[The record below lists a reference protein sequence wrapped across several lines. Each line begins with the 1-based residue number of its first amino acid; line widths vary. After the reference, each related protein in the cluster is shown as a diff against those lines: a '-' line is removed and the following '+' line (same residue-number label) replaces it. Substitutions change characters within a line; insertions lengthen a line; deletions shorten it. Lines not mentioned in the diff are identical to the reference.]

1 LREATG
7 CFLHGLDTSVSLRDL
22 RRGSSLGG
30 RLPELAGRSVLLIT
44 GVQLTT
50 ALALIEL
57 DGVARR
63 ITLCPSDVEQS
74 HLPGLIAAAE
84 VDAIV
89 SDDEALDHA
98 SFGVPIHV
106 VCRPLVKPAPPVPT
120 HCQTEWT
127 LLTSG
132 TTGLPKMVVHS
143 LSGLTIAIKAV
154 NAGAELAVWSTFYD
168 IRRYGGLQIF
178 LRAIL
183 GGASLILSDPRQPLA
198 DFLGRLGAGGVTH
211 ISGTPSHWR
220 RVLMSPAAQFI
231 SPRYVRLSGE
241 IADQALLDN
250 LRMLFP
256 HAQVSHAYA
265 STEAGV
271 GFAVDDGREG
281 FPAALVEGG
290 IGPVQMKVLDG
301 SLRVRSNGTATRYVG
316 ANSAPLLDSDGF
328 VDTGDL
334 VERRGDRYYFVGRRG
349 GIINVGGLKVNPE
362 DVETVINRHPDVRM
376 ALVKARKNPMTGAIV
391 TADVVVKDEAAAGE
405 RMTELKRDI
414 LEFCRQNLA
423 HHKVPAAIRF
433 VPSLE
438 VSAGG
443 KLKRHY
449 A

>member
-7 CFLHGLDTSVSLRDL
+7 CFLYGLETCISLNDL
-22 RRGSSLGG
+22 SSGSSLGG
-30 RLPELAGRSVLLIT
+30 RLPELAGRSVLLAT

-63 ITLCPSDVEQS
+63 ITLCPSDVDKS
-74 HLPGLIAAAE
+74 HLPALIAAAE

-89 SDDEALDHA
+89 SDDDAFDHA
-98 SFGVPIHV
+98 SYGVPIHV
-106 VCRPLVKPAPPVPT
+106 VCRPVVKPASPVPV
-120 HCQTEWT
+120 CCETEWT

-132 TTGLPKMVVHS
+132 TTGLPKMVAHS
-143 LSGLTIAIKAV
+143 LSGLTIAIKAAQGGDEPV
-154 NAGAELAVWSTFYD
+154 VWSTFYD

-198 DFLGRLGAGGVTH
+198 DFLARLGAGGVTH

-220 RVLMSPAAQFI
+220 RVLMSPAARLM

-241 IADQALLDN
+241 IADQALLDS
-250 LRMLFP
+250 LRALYP

-281 FPAALVEGG
+281 FPAAFIECGT
-290 IGPVQMKVLDG
+290 GPVQMKISDG
-301 SLRVRSNGTATRYVG
+301 SLRVRSTGTATRYVG
-316 ANSAPLLDSDGF
+316 AASAPLLDAEGF

-334 VERRGDRYYFVGRRG
+334 VERRGDRYHFVGRRG

-391 TADVVVKDEAAAGE
+391 TADVVMKDETASGE
-405 RMTELKRDI
+405 RTAELKREI

-443 KLKRHY
+443 KLKRHH